1 MKDLSKIFDRV
12 LNTPLIYLFIK
23 TQENENLQKLFQALR
38 IIFGESLE
46 QVRIYVV
53 TNMMFKAILM
63 IQGLSESLT
72 TKTVKDSF
80 LFLKSAFPFY
90 IVLRKALRILHLL
103 HFSAVFFFVFFFHFF
118 GFAFSFYCLFFSIS
132 LPLIRFSQVISI
144 DGWLDFQ
151 QQAWVGMMN
160 ISEITVPRAF
170 WQALAQQVFKEIVFI
185 CFESPIFILSFSP

>member
-1 MKDLSKIFDRV
+1 
-12 LNTPLIYLFIK
+12 
-23 TQENENLQKLFQALR
+23 
-38 IIFGESLE
+38 
-46 QVRIYVV
+46 
-53 TNMMFKAILM
+53 M

-72 TKTVKDSF
+72 TKTVKHSF
-80 LFLKSAFPFY
+80 LFLKSVFPFY

-103 HFSAVFFFVFFFHFF
+103 YFSAVFFFVFVFHFF

-170 WQALAQQVFKEIVFI
+170 WQALTQQVFKEIVFI
-185 CFESPIFILSFSP
+185 CFESPIFILSFSSQVLEKIIPHCWSFVVIDTYDSVKFSNTLTLTSRLHLGSLHSWPKS